1 LIVHENPDEAVRNKL
16 LALEQIKSKSKTKH
30 KQAFRMLCTEDLWFL
45 IRAVLDWHFLD
56 EELHGK
62 ELLSFASENQD
73 KDQLIILPRGH
84 VKTLFSGARIIQ
96 RILKNPSIS
105 ILAASA
111 TEDLAKGIG
120 SLVGNTLLTNDKLQ
134 WAFSDILPSSSSECE
149 KWGMYAYTL
158 PGHVRRARLEPTLML
173 ASVGKNITGY
183 HPDEIY
189 LDDITVDK
197 TNTPEGW
204 NKAVRFIDNCLRLLP
219 PNGVFRWN
227 QTRYHDSDP
236 AGRAM
241 EQKIVG
247 KQGFFQCLSKS
258 CFKDDDPKK
267 DPIYP
272 LKKRWTAKNV
282 SGFSK
287 EGLLREMSVPDPQSR
302 HYFSCQMRNN
312 PVPEEDQVIQI
323 KDIDIYKPEDMP
335 EFGHCLGVGVEIT
348 GGGRPVYTVI
358 EEMNREQGVG
368 MPLRELAQKSQ
379 KGGGKMLKSDKIV
392 AALEPITREGRL
404 KCRAWMIPTDM
415 AQTDNLGYE
424 IRRLGAAKHDDI
436 ADALHMVPSLLAEG
450 LYPPEKYPAHL
461 YISCDLAYSESKKAD
476 HTVFM
481 AVCVDSQNNFWVLDY
496 IRFQA
501 KSPTVIGQKLI
512 SFYMKWSLK
521 SKGFKRGGKSHSFA
535 QTYR

>member
-1 LIVHENPDEAVRNKL
+1 MIVHENPDEAVKKQLKVLQQIQNQSKARYKL
-16 LALEQIKSKSKTKH
+16 AYRH
-30 KQAFRMLCTEDLWFL
+30 LCTEDLWFL
-45 IRAVLDWHFLD
+45 IRAVLEWHFLD

-62 ELLSFASENQD
+62 ELLSFASEHED
-73 KDQLIILPRGH
+73 GDQLIVLPRGH
-84 VKTLFSGARIIQ
+84 VKTLFSGARIVQ
-96 RILKNPSIS
+96 RILKVPSIS

-120 SLVGNTLLTNDKLQ
+120 SLVGNTLLQNDKLQ
-134 WAFSDILPSSSSECE
+134 WAFSDILPSSTSECE

-158 PGHVRRARLEPTLML
+158 PAHARRARLEPTLML

-204 NKAVRFIDNCLRLLP
+204 NKAIRFIDNCLRLLP

-236 AGRAM
+236 AGRAI
-241 EQKIVG
+241 EKKIVG
-247 KQGFFQCLSKS
+247 KQGFFHCLSKS
-258 CFKDDDPKK
+258 CFIDDDPKQ

-272 LKKRWTAKNV
+272 LKKRWNSKAP

-287 EGLLREMSVPDPQSR
+287 ESLIREMTVADPQSR
-302 HYFSCQMRNN
+302 HYFACQMRNN
-312 PVPEEDQVIQI
+312 PVPEEDQIIQI
-323 KDIDIYKPEDMP
+323 KDIDIYKEEDTP

-348 GGGRPVYTVI
+348 GGGRPIFTVI

-368 MPLRELAQKSQ
+368 MPLRELAQKSER
-379 KGGGKMLKSDKIV
+379 KSPKSDKI
-392 AALEPITREGRL
+392 AAAIEPITREGRL
-404 KCRAWMIPTDM
+404 KCRSWMIPTDV
-415 AQTDNLGYE
+415 AQTDSLGYE

-436 ADALHMVPSLLAEG
+436 VDALHMVPALLAEG
-450 LYPPEKYPAHL
+450 LYPPKEYPAHL

-481 AVCVDSQNNFWVLDY
+481 AVCIDSKNNFWVLDY
-496 IRFQA
+496 TRFQA

-521 SKGFKRGGKSHSFA
+521 SKDFKRGGKAHSFA